1 MDIKEA
7 IYKIVLSNLR
17 DDTIRNIYDH
27 AIKLIFNIESEISAM
42 TVYINVFNYSSF
54 SKYTKTKL
62 TEAQFNVITGGTYFY
77 MPLVVKGSRYSIYY
91 WITNEHGGEERLYH
105 AVLDPPNL
113 DIYNKLINYES
124 EMLDGNS

>member
-27 AIKLIFNIESEISAM
+27 AIKLMFNIEYEIGIM
-42 TVYINVFNYSSF
+42 TVYTNVFNYSSF

-62 TEAQFNVITGGTYFY
+62 TEAQFNVITGGNYFY

-91 WITNEHGGEERLYH
+91 WITNENGGEERLYH

>member
-27 AIKLIFNIESEISAM
+27 AIKLISNIESEISTM
-42 TVYINVFNYSSF
+42 TVYINVYNYSSF

-62 TEAQFNVITGGTYFY
+62 TEAQFNVITGGNYFY

-91 WITNEHGGEERLYH
+91 WITNENGGEERLYH
-105 AVLDPPNL
+105 AVLDPSNL